1 MSDNVVYSTVLG
13 KLVNAEVGSVP
24 FLCVFVAGTVP
35 GMGDS
40 HLGFPSDAYP
50 FCRKASG
57 FVIRRRAEG
66 ESEDQA
72 RQVAV
77 RQWKT
82 IVADVCSGVRSQMV
96 FEFVKGCPASPQFG
110 DSGGSR
116 FLGMF
121 PQSVP
126 GDVSGLVVFVVRV
139 N

>member
-57 FVIRRRAEG
+57 FVTRRRAEG

-82 IVADVCSGVRSQMV
+82 IVADVCSGVRPQMA

-116 FLGMF
+116 FLGIF
-121 PQSVP
+121 PQPASAKVRASSV
-126 GDVSGLVVFVVRV
+126 FAVRV
-139 N
+139 